1 MSLWTIHGCIKTM
14 FVKNELLRLPKFFV
28 EGLFGF
34 NTGWQV
40 LADGTGTSL
49 TITRKAYEMQST
61 VSNKS
66 SNDCIGVIFER
77 CRQWNILCKEPNCV
91 GCNGGVI
98 P

>member
-1 MSLWTIHGCIKTM
+1 M
-14 FVKNELLRLPKFFV
+14 FVKNKLLRLPKFFV

-40 LADGTGTSL
+40 LANGTGASL
-49 TITRKAYEMQST
+49 TITRKAYEMRST

-66 SNDCIGVIFER
+66 SNDCIGVIFES
-77 CRQWNILCKEPNCV
+77 CCHWNILRKKSNHV